1 MQLVPV
7 EIVEFEQHR
16 RINDLNITQTIQQ
29 CFNLLQSFPVSE
41 VKFIFLCEKLLKRLD
56 LNVDNN

>member
-7 EIVEFEQHR
+7 EIVEFEQHW

-29 CFNLLQSFPVSE
+29 CFNLL
-41 VKFIFLCEKLLKRLD
+41 
-56 LNVDNN
+56 

>member
-29 CFNLLQSFPVSE
+29 CFNLL
-41 VKFIFLCEKLLKRLD
+41 
-56 LNVDNN
+56 